1 MKILMI
7 AALAAAQLS
16 AAAWPA
22 GAAERPG
29 EDPLTQQRDAST
41 GARFREDVELKLG
54 DGQATAPGV
63 GSAAESPLAATAA
76 QQEEAPGK
84 KRKSTG
90 DKVLTGAAVIL
101 GVGALAVGGLLI
113 AIFVS

>member
-1 MKILMI
+1 MKMVMI

-16 AAAWPA
+16 AAACPA
-22 GAAERPG
+22 QAAERPD
-29 EDPLTQQRDAST
+29 EERVAQQRGASA
-41 GARFREDVELKLG
+41 GARLREGIELDLA
-54 DGQATAPGV
+54 DGQATRV
-63 GSAAESPLAATAA
+63 GSASASPLAAAA
-76 QQEEAPGK
+76 AAREEEEPRK

-101 GVGALAVGGLLI
+101 GVGALAVGGLLV

>member
-1 MKILMI
+1 MKISMI

-16 AAAWPA
+16 AAALPA
-22 GAAERPG
+22 QAAERAG
-29 EDPLTQQRDAST
+29 EDPVTQQRDASA
-41 GARFREDVELKLG
+41 GARFQEDVELNLG
-54 DGQATAPGV
+54 DGQAMAPGV
-63 GSAAESPLAATAA
+63 GGAVESPLAAGAA
-76 QQEEAPGK
+76 QQEEAPRK

-113 AIFVS
+113 AIFVG

>member
-1 MKILMI
+1 MKIWMI

-22 GAAERPG
+22 QAAERPG
-29 EDPLTQQRDAST
+29 EDPVAQQRGASA
-41 GARFREDVELKLG
+41 GARLREDVELNLG
-54 DGQATAPGV
+54 DGQVTAPGV
-63 GSAAESPLAATAA
+63 GSASVSPLAAAPA
-76 QQEEAPGK
+76 QEEEPRK